1 MRTQVY
7 VTSLTAVASST
18 SMQMVMSAW
27 STTGVSSDNNMGV
40 SPVTLNGPVPSQTPY
55 TAAGSTGT
63 LTARTGM
70 MALSI
75 TNWDGIASSA
85 QLGAGG
91 YTSSYKNGEYI
102 GPWTVIKQPS
112 ALTGNQ
118 MIIVQA
124 NIAQTN
130 SQTQYF
136 PNYVPQGYSCFLWF
150 QLYSNDPV
158 WNGVSRNYGSLTVG
172 NAFSCSSFCKSIK
185 YYAVLF
191 IPSQELL

>member
-1 MRTQVY
+1 
-7 VTSLTAVASST
+7 
-18 SMQMVMSAW
+18 
-27 STTGVSSDNNMGV
+27 
-40 SPVTLNGPVPSQTPY
+40 
-55 TAAGSTGT
+55 
-63 LTARTGM
+63 M

-172 NAFSCSSFCKSIK
+172 NAYSVSFWYIQRGNSPTGPPRFQVTLGGQTVWSTSPSSTKWVRPQTTGRGPADLI
-185 YYAVLF
+185 
-191 IPSQELL
+191 